1 MKTSNEISKQKNTMV
16 FAYVIQHNPVVK
28 KSGHN
33 QSGYILI
40 DLKNIMLSGNT
51 TEQYDFMMQFI

>member
-1 MKTSNEISKQKNTMV
+1 MKKKNEISKQKNTIV
-16 FAYVIQHNPVVK
+16 FAYTMQHNPVVK

-33 QSGYILI
+33 QRGYILI

-51 TEQYDFMMQFI
+51 TAQYDFMMQFI

>member
-1 MKTSNEISKQKNTMV
+1 M
-16 FAYVIQHNPVVK
+16 QHNPVVK

-33 QSGYILI
+33 QRGYILI

>member
-1 MKTSNEISKQKNTMV
+1 MV